1 MCSCKRN
8 PWWGACHYS
17 VKLLLA
23 ASFGSQNALLLS
35 WSSRERKREREK
47 VKENNCHSRF
57 IEILVLQCVTAVILT
72 HSTYHF
78 VSGLCSR
85 SHIPFAVMAHSR
97 TTQRLL
103 KIVAGLPWQWLPYTL
118 SLNFSEQTRDIH
130 HSFYFFLSKQFC
142 VCLCHAC
149 GQVKLSS
156 FPAILCF
163 LSLCL
168 AVFSFLS
175 VWSSHAELTVCIYRL
190 DTTLIDFT
198 DMKCQRG
205 DLSFIFNGNAI
216 PSESFVV
223 LDNEQKVYQRI
234 HHEVCETHADKWLR
248 D

>member
-1 MCSCKRN
+1 MCLCVPVRDILDEEPVIILCNCSWL
-8 PWWGACHYS
+8 PHLV
-17 VKLLLA
+17 VKMPSYYPGVA
-23 ASFGSQNALLLS
+23 G
-35 WSSRERKREREK
+35 REREREREK

-85 SHIPFAVMAHSR
+85 SHIPFAVMAHSW

-103 KIVAGLPWQWLPYTL
+103 KCAAGLPWQWLPYTL
-118 SLNFSEQTRDIH
+118 SLNFSERTRDIH

-142 VCLCHAC
+142 VCLCRAC

-168 AVFSFLS
+168 AVFSFYLSEVPTLNSLS
-175 VWSSHAELTVCIYRL
+175 VFIDW
-190 DTTLIDFT
+190 TL
-198 DMKCQRG
+198 
-205 DLSFIFNGNAI
+205 
-216 PSESFVV
+216 
-223 LDNEQKVYQRI
+223 
-234 HHEVCETHADKWLR
+234 HW
-248 D
+248 